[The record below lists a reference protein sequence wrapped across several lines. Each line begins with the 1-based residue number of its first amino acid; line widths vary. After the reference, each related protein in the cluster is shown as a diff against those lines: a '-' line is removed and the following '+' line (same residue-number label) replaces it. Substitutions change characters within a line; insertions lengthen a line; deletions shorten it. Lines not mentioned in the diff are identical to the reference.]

1 VCTASTNACQSN
13 ETSAAHCT
21 FAFCGKIVSFKA
33 LLKTPMQVAWAF
45 VVRKG
50 GLNMKAINGTV
61 VTIKESKLTV

>member
-1 VCTASTNACQSN
+1 
-13 ETSAAHCT
+13 
-21 FAFCGKIVSFKA
+21 
-33 LLKTPMQVAWAF
+33 MQVAWAF